1 MTTAAHALEI
11 AGLTK
16 RFNAVA
22 AVDRLD
28 LVIPRGQ
35 FHALL
40 GPNRAGKTTTLRI
53 VAGLLKADQGRV
65 AVLGHD
71 VATGGAAIF
80 VFCAAGTTLSAG
92 SIQILLPR
100 PGRRRDLRRRSQGN
114 LLASV
119 LELVTATAW
128 PALTWCL
135 RSAPLF
141 APLPA
146 LAAIAAPL
154 LAAWLGRERRREASA
169 A

>member
-1 MTTAAHALEI
+1 VWLILLPLALFLAASNVGA
-11 AGLTK
+11 
-16 RFNAVA
+16 
-22 AVDRLD
+22 
-28 LVIPRGQ
+28 
-35 FHALL
+35 
-40 GPNRAGKTTTLRI
+40 
-53 VAGLLKADQGRV
+53 
-65 AVLGHD
+65 
-71 VATGGAAIF
+71 AAIF
-80 VFCAAGTTLSAG
+80 VVCAAGATLSAG
-92 SIQILLPR
+92 SIQLLLPR

-135 RSAPLF
+135 LSAPLF

-154 LAAWLGRERRREASA
+154 LAAWLGRKQRGEASA